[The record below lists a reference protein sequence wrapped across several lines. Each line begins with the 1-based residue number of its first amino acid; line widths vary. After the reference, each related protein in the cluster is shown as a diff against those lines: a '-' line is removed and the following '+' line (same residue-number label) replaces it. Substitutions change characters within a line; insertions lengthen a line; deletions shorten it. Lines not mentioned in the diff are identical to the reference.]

1 MEVRMRESSFRES
14 WTTCKNRIV
23 SVRWTVV
30 TLVSVFCLMAAG
42 CSEEPADDGPV
53 ITEVN
58 YDEVEFAPFVEREF
72 PFITTSLLVTQ
83 NDELIPDNNVVVRC
97 LALILGEES
106 YACFDTDML
115 RWAVAWTGEFVP
127 METMGQVSY
136 SEFFSRNRMLPYLP
150 EPPHVVTGPYPGWNE
165 GDPVLTDP
173 RPAPPHPDDPSWG
186 PVSPDIGRWNGVYL
200 TEQGPVLSYTVGDTD
215 ILETP
220 GSTELDS
227 ETIFTRT
234 FQVEPANAELSLK
247 AGEVPG
253 AIGSEISDG
262 NLALYHPD
270 QESVTVMQL
279 EGPADIISFEI
290 IDDRFVAVNVSER
303 LEPLTFTLSI
313 WHGLV
318 DNMDEIM
325 PITGSDSQVTPS
337 IEQGG
342 PNLWPE
348 VVRTRGRVSPDTSA
362 YVFDQLTLPVPNPWN
377 RNIRV
382 VDVAFFDDGK
392 AALVTFGGDVWIVDG
407 INDQLNE
414 LRWQRFASGFF
425 ETQSIEIVDEQI
437 YVYGKGGIVR
447 LHDLNGNGFAD
458 YYENFS
464 NLIQQSIETRE
475 WASDLVAKP
484 GGGFYV
490 SKGAALDMG
499 PRAFTEPLIR
509 GVRAGSH
516 HSGVVLEISEDGR
529 SAEVFASGFRGPYL
543 GIHPETG
550 LLTASD
556 QEGHHVPSSPILV
569 VNEGDYFGVSAA
581 AHRDPI
587 PDITPP
593 LLWIPHHVDRSGI
606 SQTWITSD
614 RMGPLNGDLIHF
626 SYGRPGLFRVLI
638 DSMSSGVQGGVAILP
653 GQYPAPTMK
662 GAINPSDGQLYI
674 AGFALWDTNSDGLTS
689 LLRMRYTG
697 LPNYLPNGFKVRD
710 GGVVIRFDEELEEES
725 VQDIYNYRVE
735 RWNYQRSDEYG
746 SGHFRLDGSPGQEM
760 LPVFSA
766 HLSDDR
772 KGVYLA
778 IPNIDTTD
786 QMEITY
792 HLNAADGTEINDAF
806 WFTVNYVEPID
817 LVAEGFSGLD
827 TEELFADIETW
838 VPSQEEEVPATAER
852 GRDLFQRTGCIGCH
866 SVDGTAGTE
875 RGPSLLGIFGKE
887 RQFQDGTSLV
897 ADEEYFRQAVLNPGD
912 RVLEGF
918 EEGMPSFLGIL
929 SEDEID
935 SIILYI
941 HSLEE

>member
-1 MEVRMRESSFRES
+1 MEVRMRESSYREC
-14 WTTCKNRIV
+14 WTTCKNRFV
-23 SVRWTVV
+23 SVRWSVV
-30 TLVSVFCLMAAG
+30 TLVSVFCLIAAG
-42 CSEEPADDGPV
+42 CREEPADDGPV

-150 EPPHVVTGPYPGWNE
+150 EPPHLVTGPYPGWNAGE
-165 GDPVLTDP
+165 PILSDP

-186 PVSPDIGRWNGVYL
+186 PISPDIGRWNGVYL
-200 TEQGPVLSYTVGDTD
+200 TEQGPVLSYTVSDTD

-220 GSTELDS
+220 GSIELDDG
-227 ETIFTRT
+227 TIFTRT

-262 NLALYHPD
+262 YLALYHPD

-290 IDDRFVAVNVSER
+290 IDDRFVTVNVSER
-303 LEPLTFTLSI
+303 SEPVTFTLSI
-313 WHGLV
+313 WHGLE
-318 DNMDEIM
+318 DNMDEIL
-325 PITGSDSQVTPS
+325 PITGSNSPVTPS

-475 WASDLVAKP
+475 WASDLVAKH

-606 SQTWITSD
+606 SQTWINSD

-638 DSMSSGVQGGVAILP
+638 DSTSSGVQGGVAILP

-778 IPNIDTTD
+778 IPNIDFTD

-792 HLNAADGTEINDAF
+792 NLNAADGTEINDAF

-817 LVAEGFSGLD
+817 LVAEGFSGIN

-838 VPSQEEEVPATAER
+838 VPRQEEEIPATAER

-887 RQFQDGTSLV
+887 RQFQDGISLV

>member
-1 MEVRMRESSFRES
+1 MRELSCRECWS
-14 WTTCKNRIV
+14 VCKKKFAAVRWAAAAFV
-23 SVRWTVV
+23 SV
-30 TLVSVFCLMAAG
+30 LCLMVAG
-42 CSEEPADDGPV
+42 CSEEPADERPV

-83 NDELIPDNNVVVRC
+83 NEELIPENNVVVRC
-97 LALILGEES
+97 IALILGEES

-136 SEFFSRNRMLPYLP
+136 SEFFTRNRMLPYLP
-150 EPPHVVTGPYPGWNE
+150 EPPHMVTGPYPGWNAGE
-165 GDPVLTDP
+165 PILSDP
-173 RPAPPHPDDPSWG
+173 RPAPPHPEDPSWG
-186 PVSPDIGRWNGVYL
+186 PISPDIGRWNGIYL
-200 TEQGPVLSYTVGDTD
+200 TDEGPVLSYTVSSTD

-220 GSTELDS
+220 GSIELDG

-234 FQVEPANAELSLK
+234 FQIDRVNEELSLK
-247 AGEVPG
+247 AVEVPG
-253 AIGSEISDG
+253 AVRTQINDDH
-262 NLALYHPD
+262 LVMVHPH
-270 QESVTVMQL
+270 EETVTVMQL
-279 EGPADIISFEI
+279 KGPAGSVSFEVYEG
-290 IDDRFVAVNVSER
+290 RYATVKVSEHPGPV
-303 LEPLTFTLSI
+303 EFTLSI
-313 WHGLV
+313 WNGLEENV
-318 DNMDEIM
+318 DIILSATENQA
-325 PITGSDSQVTPS
+325 PVTPAV
-337 IEQGG
+337 ENGG
-342 PNLWPE
+342 PNLWPD
-348 VVRTRGRVSPDTSA
+348 VVRTRGRVAPDTSA
-362 YVFDQLTLPVPNPWN
+362 YVIDQLTLPVPNPWK

-382 VDVAFFDDGK
+382 VDVAFFEDGR

-407 INDQLNE
+407 IDDE
-414 LRWQRFASGFF
+414 LGNLQWQRFASGFF
-425 ETQSIEIVDEQI
+425 ESQSIEIVDEQI
-437 YVYGKGGIVR
+437 YVYGKEGIVR

-458 YYENFS
+458 FYENFS

-484 GGGFYV
+484 DGGFYV

-499 PRAFTEPLIR
+499 PRAFTEPVIR

-569 VNEGDYFGVSAA
+569 IKRGDYFGVSAA

-587 PDITPP
+587 PEITPP

-606 SQTWITSD
+606 SQAWVTSD
-614 RMGPLNGDLIHF
+614 RMGPLNGDMIHF
-626 SYGRPGLFRVLI
+626 SYGRPGLFRVLF
-638 DSMSSGVQGGVAILP
+638 DSTSSGVQGGVSVLP
-653 GQYPAPTMK
+653 GSYPAPTMK
-662 GAINPSDGQLYI
+662 GLISPSDGQLYI

-689 LLRMRYTG
+689 FLRMRYTG
-697 LPNYLPNGFKVRD
+697 LPNYMPNGFRVRD
-710 GGVVIRFDEELEEES
+710 GGVVIRFDEELDEES

-746 SGHFRLDGSPGQEM
+746 SGHFRLDGSPGQEF

-778 IPNIDTTD
+778 IPNIDQAD

-792 HLNAADGTEINDAF
+792 NLNAADGTELNDAF
-806 WFTVNYVEPID
+806 WFTVKYVEPID
-817 LVAEGFSGLD
+817 LVAEGFSGVD
-827 TEELFADIETW
+827 TEDLFADIETW
-838 VPSQEEEVPATAER
+838 VPREEEEVPATAER

-875 RGPSLLGIFGKE
+875 RGPSLLGIFGRE

-912 RVLEGF
+912 RVLEGY